1 MYILLIIL
9 HIIVCLILISTILLQ
24 AGRGGGLTESFGGS
38 ETMQSVLG
46 TQAPNLI
53 KKVTE
58 ISAIGF
64 LITSLILGMIATR
77 KGRSLFETIGVSPQ
91 TAQQTVN
98 TAAVPVAEK
107 VTEEAKSATEAVKK

>member
-24 AGRGGGLTESFGGS
+24 AGRGGGLTESFGGNDS
-38 ETMQSVLG
+38 MQSVLG
-46 TQAPNLI
+46 TSAPNLI

-58 ISAIGF
+58 ISAVGF

-77 KGRSLFETIGVSPQ
+77 RGRSLFETIGIKSK
-91 TAQQTVN
+91 TATQALDT
-98 TAAVPVAEK
+98 TAVPVAK
-107 VTEEAKSATEAVKK
+107 QVQEEAKSTAATE